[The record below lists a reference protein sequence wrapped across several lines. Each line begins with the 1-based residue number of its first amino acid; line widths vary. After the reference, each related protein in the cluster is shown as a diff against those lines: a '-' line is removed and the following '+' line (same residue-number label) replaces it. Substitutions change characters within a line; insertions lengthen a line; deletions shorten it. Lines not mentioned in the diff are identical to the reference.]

1 MDYKL
6 TAIEKAFQL
15 ARFGNCRS
23 LDYLTKQLRHE
34 GYDTTQIYGKA
45 LRKQLLQIIRE
56 PVEQRKAPLRKPR
69 GLQSPASRSRHP

>member
-23 LDYLTKQLRHE
+23 LDYLTKQLKHE

-45 LRKQLLQIIRE
+45 LRKQLLQIIRGPGE
-56 PVEQRKAPLRKPR
+56 AKRKPR
-69 GLQSPASRSRHP
+69 TVKGVVSNHRRELF